1 MRTDDP
7 NSFTSGEYTGH
18 GVSGDLWNYGIEIW
32 CNLEGQ
38 YVTMVADLAHL
49 SGQVYE
55 MSICSLGVMGA
66 EYDRASALITK
77 YDVHYKDTLTISIEN
92 IVAIQ

>member
-7 NSFTSGEYTGH
+7 NSFTSGAYTGH
-18 GVSGDLWNYGIEIW
+18 SVSGDWWNYGIEIW

-38 YVTMVADLAHL
+38 YITMVADLAHL
-49 SGQVYE
+49 NSQTYE

-66 EYDRASALITK
+66 EYVR
-77 YDVHYKDTLTISIEN
+77 DTQ
-92 IVAIQ
+92 VPAVV

>member
-7 NSFTSGEYTGH
+7 NSFKFGSTH
-18 GVSGDLWNYGIEIW
+18 GVSGNLWNYGAEIW

-38 YVTMVADLAHL
+38 YVTMVADLADL
-49 SGQVYE
+49 TGQVYE

-66 EYDRASALITK
+66 EYVRDSEVPQVIEIKNNELRIIA
-77 YDVHYKDTLTISIEN
+77 IEN
-92 IVAIQ
+92 LHSV

>member
-7 NSFTSGEYTGH
+7 DSFTYGEYTATDD
-18 GVSGDLWNYGIEIW
+18 SGDLWNYGIEIW

-38 YVTMVADLAHL
+38 FVTLVANLAHL
-49 SGQVYE
+49 NGESYE

-66 EYDRASALITK
+66 EYIRNT
-77 YDVHYKDTLTISIEN
+77 
-92 IVAIQ
+92 

>member
-7 NSFTSGEYTGH
+7 NSFTSGEYTYH
-18 GVSGDLWNYGIEIW
+18 GVSGDFWNYGIEIW

-49 SGQVYE
+49 TGSVYE

-66 EYDRASALITK
+66 EYVR
-77 YDVHYKDTLTISIEN
+77 DT
-92 IVAIQ
+92 

>member
-1 MRTDDP
+1 MRIDDP
-7 NSFTSGEYTGH
+7 NNYTNGQYTGT
-18 GVSGDLWNYGIEIW
+18 GDSGILWNYGIEIW

-49 SGQVYE
+49 TGQGYE

-66 EYDRASALITK
+66 EYVRNTE
-77 YDVHYKDTLTISIEN
+77 VTSIIEL
-92 IVAIQ
+92 

>member
-7 NSFTSGEYTGH
+7 NSYTFGEYTH
-18 GVSGDLWNYGIEIW
+18 YGVSGDLWNYGIEIW

-49 SGQVYE
+49 TGSVYE

-66 EYDRASALITK
+66 EYVR
-77 YDVHYKDTLTISIEN
+77 DT
-92 IVAIQ
+92 